1 VKVKWPVDAVM
12 GLGWRQQYFR
22 TAIDLFKPQ
31 SYCEIGCHTGR
42 AATVTTDYCLQ
53 YTSNFYFAGY
63 DLFELATDETHK
75 QEINGKG
82 SGNYDACAKR
92 FNKLKARSSAKNIDL
107 TYDLYK
113 GFTQDTLESRKFDMV
128 FVDGGHSYETVLYD
142 YEKVKDSKV
151 IFFDDY
157 DIPDVKR
164 ACDEIGAV
172 NLITWP
178 SKKKLAVLINGQ

>member
-1 VKVKWPVDAVM
+1 MKIKWPVDAVM

-75 QEINGKG
+75 QDIN
-82 SGNYDACAKR
+82 
-92 FNKLKARSSAKNIDL
+92 
-107 TYDLYK
+107 
-113 GFTQDTLESRKFDMV
+113 
-128 FVDGGHSYETVLYD
+128 
-142 YEKVKDSKV
+142 
-151 IFFDDY
+151 
-157 DIPDVKR
+157 DVKSSTLF
-164 ACDEIGAV
+164 CNKGKVSYGFIDHPIWFTFEMT
-172 NLITWP
+172 NLMDTP
-178 SKKKLAVLINGQ
+178 SD